1 MFALAV
7 LMVVVPPSLIVLAS
21 ARMPVFVTGPVIV
34 RMAASA
40 GLRPGLTLLPA
51 VRMLLVRALFGS
63 LVVERVLAR
72 AHQPLAG

>member
-1 MFALAV
+1 MTVPV
-7 LMVVVPPSLIVLAS
+7 L
-21 ARMPVFVTGPVIV
+21 V

-40 GLRPGLTLLPA
+40 GVRPGLTLLPA